1 MSKKKTEKKTHT
13 HETLVTFATVAK
25 FALRRAPSPQI
36 CQERRSGT
44 SNESLVNHG
53 STDPRI
59 HGSCHLRIYNVSWL
73 QGGDTRTGCILLSN
87 QPASS
92 CVWHARVS
100 GFSVVCPLLVMAG
113 PIDEHF
119 LSRFRSLV
127 AGRRSLLV
135 QERLCRLVTCLIHRQ
150 RCYLAHPSCCLSPLL
165 GIL

>member
-1 MSKKKTEKKTHT
+1 MPQSQNSHS
-13 HETLVTFATVAK
+13 VALPRRK
-25 FALRRAPSPQI
+25 FAKNVDQAQATNRLSI
-36 CQERRSGT
+36 
-44 SNESLVNHG
+44 
-53 STDPRI
+53 TDPRI